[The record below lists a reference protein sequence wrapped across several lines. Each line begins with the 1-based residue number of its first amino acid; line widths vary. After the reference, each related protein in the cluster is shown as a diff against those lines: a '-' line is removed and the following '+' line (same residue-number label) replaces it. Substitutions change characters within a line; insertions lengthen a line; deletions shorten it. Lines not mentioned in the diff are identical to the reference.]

1 MVKKQKYVGS
11 QKQNRVFNQFVKS
24 VMNGNS
30 DKIFALDVN
39 FLASTKLSNVLL
51 KMPLLIFL
59 QRIYAKNINCFDR
72 VKKV

>member
-1 MVKKQKYVGS
+1 MAKKQKYVGS

-39 FLASTKLSNVLL
+39 FLAATNYYL
-51 KMPLLIFL
+51 M
-59 QRIYAKNINCFDR
+59 CC
-72 VKKV
+72 